1 MVREREGFIGDE
13 LRSERIDCTNVYGA
27 KKDNRYV

>member
-1 MVREREGFIGDE
+1 MVRKREGFIGDE
-13 LRSERIDCTNVYGA
+13 LRSERIDCTNEYGV